1 MAFDVRQFIFE
12 RGRVTTGQLAE
23 SMGYSLRACEVF
35 LHDLEEAGI
44 VRPVKDREVW
54 ELTPEL
60 KAYYEAK
67 QRRLGTKSA

>member
-1 MAFDVRQFIFE
+1 MAFDIRLFIF
-12 RGRVTTGQLAE
+12 RHGRVTTEQLAE
-23 SMGYSLRACEVF
+23 SMGYSLRACDVLLRE
-35 LHDLEEAGI
+35 LEEAGI
-44 VRPVKDREVW
+44 VRPVEDRKVW